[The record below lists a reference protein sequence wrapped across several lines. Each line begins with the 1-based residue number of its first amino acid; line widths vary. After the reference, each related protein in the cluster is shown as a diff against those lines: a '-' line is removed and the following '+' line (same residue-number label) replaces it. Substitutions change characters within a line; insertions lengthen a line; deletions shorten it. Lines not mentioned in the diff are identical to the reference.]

1 MKKLNPLL
9 NFIMNLR
16 FKQKLILSYLL
27 VVIIPMSVLGAYSY
41 YQSKSLLIKQA
52 KIGIESNVKK
62 MADTLDYK
70 VKMYNAAIESISY
83 NSNIVNVFHN
93 EYSDYYTMY
102 KDLEEKVV
110 PLFNT
115 IQFLNN
121 DIRQVT
127 VYTDNDMTERRNSIL
142 SAKHIEHAP
151 WFKETMT
158 SVQTNWFSED
168 GKLFAARRFVGTY
181 RQDIRNLLYV
191 EVDSKKVFADLAIAG
206 DKQYGIMITDQNR
219 NILYENAEFED
230 QDTEERIRRWIGE
243 GNEVSDWPGLIAI
256 TCEIAEPGWNIV
268 YYIPSDSV
276 SVNAGIILKAT
287 ITIEGVCLLLVMI
300 LIWALS
306 YSFVKRIQQLNRTM
320 HMAAI
325 GNLEIDVRSDSKDEI
340 GELTNRFGKML
351 KSFKAMIDEV
361 YRSKIIQ
368 QEAEMK
374 ALQSQINPHFLYNSL
389 SLINWKAIDIHAD
402 EISRIT
408 TTLSLFY
415 RTTLNRGEDI
425 ISVQGELDNT
435 RAYIDIQLVM
445 HEYGFDVA
453 YDIEESLYAYD
464 VIKLILQPVVE
475 NAIEHGIDQKRGG
488 RGLLTIKGAEEEET
502 IVFTV
507 EDNGPGMTGQQ
518 LEEVFV
524 KKTHGYG
531 LFNVQQRIQIF
542 FGTQYGISAYSEPE
556 QGTRITIVLP
566 KYNKNKG

>member
-1 MKKLNPLL
+1 MP
-9 NFIMNLR
+9 
-16 FKQKLILSYLL
+16 
-27 VVIIPMSVLGAYSY
+27 
-41 YQSKSLLIKQA
+41 
-52 KIGIESNVKK
+52 
-62 MADTLDYK
+62 
-70 VKMYNAAIESISY
+70 
-83 NSNIVNVFHN
+83 
-93 EYSDYYTMY
+93 
-102 KDLEEKVV
+102 
-110 PLFNT
+110 
-115 IQFLNN
+115 
-121 DIRQVT
+121 
-127 VYTDNDMTERRNSIL
+127 
-142 SAKHIEHAP
+142 
-151 WFKETMT
+151 
-158 SVQTNWFSED
+158 SE
-168 GKLFAARRFVGTY
+168 
-181 RQDIRNLLYV
+181 
-191 EVDSKKVFADLAIAG
+191 
-206 DKQYGIMITDQNR
+206 
-219 NILYENAEFED
+219 
-230 QDTEERIRRWIGE
+230 
-243 GNEVSDWPGLIAI
+243 
-256 TCEIAEPGWNIV
+256 
-268 YYIPSDSV
+268 SV

-287 ITIEGVCLLLVMI
+287 FTIEGVCLLLVMI

-320 HMAAI
+320 RMAAI
-325 GNLEIDVRSDSKDEI
+325 GNLEIEVRSDSKDEI

-389 SLINWKAIDIHAD
+389 SLINWKAIEIHAD

-415 RTTLNRGEDI
+415 RTTLNRGDDI
-425 ISVQGELDNT
+425 IPVQGELDNT

-488 RGLLTIKGAEEEET
+488 RGLLTIRGAEEGET

-542 FGTQYGISAYSEPE
+542 FGTQYGISAHSEPE